1 LKFLIIPISSQKLQ
15 HPLPT
20 SKYSFPKMHFST
32 SFLVTLTA
40 AAGASAFWCPGG
52 YHGGC
57 CEAVPASAGSL
68 VNICMSLSLSTKY
81 NFVLSFQNSEL
92 TSINEGNNATI
103 TPPVSSTTPPT
114 FPDYI
119 CIIEGKKE
127 RRQIILPIVELC
139 CKVVS
144 LILTTRWGENEN
156 ENEAN
161 E

>member
-1 LKFLIIPISSQKLQ
+1 
-15 HPLPT
+15 
-20 SKYSFPKMHFST
+20 MHFST
-32 SFLVTLTA
+32 SLLVPLAA

-57 CEAVPASAGSL
+57 CEAVPAGAGSL
-68 VNICMSLSLSTKY
+68 INICKIMSPSPSAKY
-81 NFVLSFQNSEL
+81 NLVLSFQNSKL
-92 TSINEGNNATI
+92 TNINKGNNATI

-139 CKVVS
+139 CEVVS
-144 LILTTRWGENEN
+144 LTLILGCEIDSEDRG
-156 ENEAN
+156 
-161 E
+161 